1 MKKLWYSFTKELK
14 LSSKSFYFY
23 IEIGMAA
30 IFLALL
36 LLVIPDTFTSSTTE
50 YIYMDVPEQVEQYL
64 VDTML
69 EDDLD
74 NKIDKIE
81 IKVDGEKKEFDIIET
96 DEKKVIM
103 LTNLEELKEVAE
115 NERKLGAH
123 LKWVDNE
130 IVYDYYLQGYE
141 SEKLLNLYKVF
152 HNENIDTME
161 ASINSKRVVKLSNGY
176 EGLSDRENIIPSF
189 LTFNGSLMGLFIIAS
204 YIFLDKKEGI
214 ITAYAVTAA
223 PVRYYLLSKM
233 GVVMVTSVITSLI
246 MVLPVMGLQPNYFM
260 LLVFLIC
267 SGFFA
272 SALGLLITS
281 FYNNIMQAFGVL
293 YMVIMVMLLPNI
305 AYFTPSWDPTW
316 LKFIPSHFFLQSFKE
331 VLIPNGDMMFVL
343 MTSGAFLVGGLI
355 LFAYSNYR
363 FKKTLTL

>member
-1 MKKLWYSFTKELK
+1 MKLWYSFTKELK

-50 YIYMDVPEQVEQYL
+50 YIYMDVPKEVENYL
-64 VDTML
+64 VDQML
-69 EDDLD
+69 NDDL
-74 NKIDKIE
+74 NNEVEKIE
-81 IKVDGEKKEFDIIET
+81 IKVSGEKKEFDVIET

-103 LTNLEELKEVAE
+103 LTSADEVIEVAE
-115 NERKLGAH
+115 KERKLGAV
-123 LKWVDNE
+123 LKWEDNQ

-141 SEKLLNLYKVF
+141 SEKLQNLYKVF
-152 HNENIDTME
+152 HNESIEAME
-161 ASINSKRVVKLSNGY
+161 TSINSKRVVKLSEGY
-176 EGLSDRENIIPSF
+176 EGLSDRENILPSF
-189 LTFNGSLMGLFIIAS
+189 LTFNGALMGIFIIAS
-204 YIFLDKKEGI
+204 YIFLDKKEGV
-214 ITAYAVTAA
+214 ITAYAVTAS
-223 PVRYYLLSKM
+223 PVRYYLLSKI

-246 MVLPVMGLQPNYFM
+246 MVIPIMGLQPNYLM
-260 LLVFLIC
+260 LILFLLC

-272 SALGLLITS
+272 SVIGLLITS

-293 YMVIMVMLLPNI
+293 YMFMMLLLLPNI
-305 AYFTPSWDPTW
+305 AYFIPSWDPMW

-331 VLIPNGDMMFVL
+331 TLLPDGDMMFVL
-343 MTSGAFLVGGLI
+343 MTSGAFLACGLL
-355 LFAYSNYR
+355 LFAYSNHR